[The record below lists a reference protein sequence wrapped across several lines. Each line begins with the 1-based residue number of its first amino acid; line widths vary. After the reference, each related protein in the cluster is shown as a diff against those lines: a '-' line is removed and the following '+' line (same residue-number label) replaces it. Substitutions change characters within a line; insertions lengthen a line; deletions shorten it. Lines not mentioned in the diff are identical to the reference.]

1 MGQIIPQTELEIAD
15 IKEMVKAI
23 RTKLVDIAS
32 TQLNIRPEEV
42 IIRDALPKTDF
53 GLTNEYWY
61 NPALTAN
68 AYTQY
73 FSQKLEKKCAAFYGF
88 TNPAADPKVTGA
100 RFYVGP
106 GRTKLVD
113 VIQFEDIYTLAETVS
128 GYFTEPLIF
137 QVDQTATCDLYAK
150 AAVSAGAEPL
160 IWKVL
165 VAERVG
171 EVTF

>member
-1 MGQIIPQTELEIAD
+1 MGQIIPANELTIED
-15 IKEMVKAI
+15 IKALVRAI
-23 RTKLVDIAS
+23 RTELTDIAS
-32 TQLNIRPEEV
+32 RMLNIPKEEV

-61 NPALTAN
+61 NPALSAN
-68 AYTQY
+68 AYTEY

-88 TNPAADPKVTGA
+88 TNPSADPKVTGA

-113 VIQFEDIYTLAETVS
+113 VIQFEDVYTLAETYA

-137 QVDQTATCDLYAK
+137 SVDQTVTCDLYAS
-150 AAVSAGAEPL
+150 AAVAAGNERF

-171 EVTF
+171 EITF